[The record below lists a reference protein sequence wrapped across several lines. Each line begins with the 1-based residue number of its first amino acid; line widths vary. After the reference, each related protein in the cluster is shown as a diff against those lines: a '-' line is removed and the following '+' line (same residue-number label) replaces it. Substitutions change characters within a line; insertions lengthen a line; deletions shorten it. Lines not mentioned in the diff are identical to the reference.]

1 MVLPIFLQKFL
12 SNNSMMWDIK
22 YQYSVEFAPII
33 IFGVIALTELR
44 SLKRYRLIIVSMVM
58 LSSIYWTIRE
68 VVLRDVRS
76 NIFAA
81 EHYQPSINQEAFR
94 EIEASIDDKAIL
106 SVSSH
111 LSPHVSDRSVVYVWP
126 VLNDARYVLID
137 RNRLEPNE
145 HSVVQDIL
153 QNSEWKVLKERG
165 SLLLVERAY

>member
-1 MVLPIFLQKFL
+1 M
-12 SNNSMMWDIK
+12 
-22 YQYSVEFAPII
+22 
-33 IFGVIALTELR
+33 
-44 SLKRYRLIIVSMVM
+44 
-58 LSSIYWTIRE
+58 RE

-76 NIFAA
+76 NVFAE
-81 EHYQPSINQEAFR
+81 EHYQPSINREAFR

-111 LSPHVSDRSVVYVWP
+111 LSPHVSERSVVYVWP
-126 VLNDARYVLID
+126 VVKDAQYVLID